1 MDASLLMLLG
11 GCGAF
16 ALTAYWVRSRDLRE
30 RYAVGW
36 LLLATALLIC
46 GLFPELLMGLARAV
60 QLSYPAAVLFIALAA
75 IYCFSFFV
83 SVSLTHQYRRNV
95 RLVQEMALLER
106 RLRTAE
112 ERLALREGSRS

>member
-16 ALTAYWVRSRDLRE
+16 ALTVYWVRSRDLRE